1 MSARLAIA
9 VGALT
14 AALLAAVPAT
24 ALDVTGMSA
33 LWHGSSLT
41 RLPAQQA
48 RAPGP
53 AERLGNLAYDG
64 HFIRLGYPPEWPFL
78 LPLQAPDP
86 HVARIE
92 GDRVLFVSS
101 GAEVHLSKDV
111 YPDVATPAATF
122 LLSAPRGDRVLIVQP
137 YYMFR
142 DKATRYVVSVH
153 DTDGV
158 AGPSFNSLPTHALA
172 GDPGILVAPERAGCC
187 ENMTWSIRFYD
198 LQSGSMTTFD
208 CPPGRC
214 GDLVLARHAGT
225 GDLILG
231 VEQLE
236 TRLGQGVIVET
247 RLAVVS
253 PGGREIVG
261 GRLVFAARDNQ
272 FGMTGPD
279 IPCAN
284 RTLVAVRSPYALS
297 NLVSAEPAAG
307 GAWVFRFATP
317 SGEEAWSA
325 AAPMA
330 SERPV
335 VRFPSTP

>member
-14 AALLAAVPAT
+14 AALLVAVPAT
-24 ALDVTGMSA
+24 ALDVNGMSA

-41 RLPAQQA
+41 RLPAQQEEGS
-48 RAPGP
+48 GP
-53 AERLGNLAYDG
+53 AKRLGDLAYDG

-92 GDRVLFVSS
+92 GDRVLFAAS
-101 GAEVHLSKDV
+101 GAEVQLSKDV
-111 YPDVATPAATF
+111 YPDVATPAAPF
-122 LLSAPRGDRVLIVQP
+122 LLSAPGRDSVLVVQP

-142 DKATRYVVSVH
+142 DKATRYVVSVY
-153 DTDGV
+153 DTDGT
-158 AGPSFNSLPTHALA
+158 AGPSFSSLPTHALA
-172 GDPGILVAPERAGCC
+172 GHPGILVAPERAGCC
-187 ENMTWSIRFYD
+187 ENMTWSIRFYE
-198 LQSGSMTTFD
+198 LQGGSMTTFD

-225 GDLILG
+225 GDFIIG
-231 VEQLE
+231 IEQLE

-247 RLAVVS
+247 RLAVIS
-253 PGGREIVG
+253 PAGQEIVG
-261 GRLVFAARDNQ
+261 GRLVFAARDTE
-272 FGMTGPD
+272 FGLAGPD

-284 RTLVAVRSPYALS
+284 RTLVAVRSPYAL
-297 NLVSAEPAAG
+297 NKLVSAEPSAG
-307 GAWVFRFATP
+307 GAWVFRFANP

-335 VRFPSTP
+335 VHFPSNP